1 MVNFPIQLVPAMH
14 RALQQDIA
22 WASDAANTT
31 AEDAKNFAVDDILII
46 TTCHLDKST
55 LAGGGGEGG
64 GASSHVHE
72 GHLKKKKKKKG
83 KGKRKR
89 QRLEE
94 EGGAG
99 GGGGGAP
106 AKFFEKFEDELYLK
120 QATWHTIFDL
130 PKPKRGE
137 LKASEGGTLQND
149 GYSHLQEKGLAM
161 VVPHAAWDS
170 IVRGIEKLVA
180 DSL

>member
-1 MVNFPIQLVPAMH
+1 MH